1 MHLINRPDNHPP
13 GPDAQ
18 SLYMEITC
26 SGHATVFTTVHH
38 RPDTAFEQERSQ
50 AKFLEFRSHSC
61 PSGRL
66 ISLELFDSRPLNLHL
81 LDLVFVVYITCCS
94 FCVLSY
100 FQVLI
105 EI

>member
-1 MHLINRPDNHPP
+1 MINPILFLVIRSWLWLSVVSCIDH
-13 GPDAQ
+13 Q
-18 SLYMEITC
+18 SKLLLLDCCWFQLSVVLMINPTLLL
-26 SGHATVFTTVHH
+26 VMIV
-38 RPDTAFEQERSQ
+38 
-50 AKFLEFRSHSC
+50 
-61 PSGRL
+61 

-81 LDLVFVVYITCCS
+81 LDLVLVVYITCCS

>member
-1 MHLINRPDNHPP
+1 M
-13 GPDAQ
+13 
-18 SLYMEITC
+18 
-26 SGHATVFTTVHH
+26 
-38 RPDTAFEQERSQ
+38 
-50 AKFLEFRSHSC
+50 
-61 PSGRL
+61 

-81 LDLVFVVYITCCS
+81 LDLVLVVYIKCCCS